1 MARVGAGGERIKIEN
16 QEQAAE
22 AEHETTVVRPHE
34 CVVDFHF
41 EEIQKPF
48 VFVLIHAKEK
58 FACLLFCLFFFQA
71 MTI

>member
-48 VFVLIHAKEK
+48 VFVLIHA
-58 FACLLFCLFFFQA
+58 
-71 MTI
+71 